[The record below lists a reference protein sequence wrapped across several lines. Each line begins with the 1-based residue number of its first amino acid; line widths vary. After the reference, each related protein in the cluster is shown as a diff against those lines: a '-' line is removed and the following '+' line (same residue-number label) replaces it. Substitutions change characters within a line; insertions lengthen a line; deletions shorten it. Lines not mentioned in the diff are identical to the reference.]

1 MKQALLG
8 LLLCTSPLLSSNM
21 LADSMLSVDGY
32 LGGYSACSNS
42 GVATAGC
49 SAQSGLQNDGTS
61 AYTAG
66 TVQLAGFGLVYTVN
80 GSLEAGQGIFAHSN
94 PTTAFSAT
102 LPVSD
107 ASGNWIVSG
116 YATSSDFSGYVL
128 NIFVNGAA
136 AGYIGNGSS
145 SFLVR
150 HALGAPL
157 TFSFGDNVSAVF
169 GNDVEDLNFSLTFT
183 DPPADPPAS
192 TPEPASFWLL
202 GAAATL
208 FFGFNNRL
216 FVLSSRP

>member
-8 LLLCTSPLLSSNM
+8 LLLCTSPLL
-21 LADSMLSVDGY
+21 ADSMLSVDGY
-32 LGGYSACSNS
+32 LGGSSACSNS

-61 AYTAG
+61 AYTTG
-66 TVQLAGFGLVYTVN
+66 TVQLSGSGLIYTVN
-80 GSLEAGQGIFAHSN
+80 GSLEAGKGIFAHSN
-94 PTTAFSAT
+94 PTAAFSAT

-136 AGYIGNGSS
+136 TGYIGSGSS
-145 SFLVR
+145 SFLVH
-150 HALGAPL
+150 HAVGAPL

-169 GNDVEDLNFSLTFT
+169 GNDVEDLNFSLAFT

-202 GAAATL
+202 GTAAVL
-208 FFGFNNRL
+208 FFGYKNRT
-216 FVLSSRP
+216 FVLPSRP

>member
-1 MKQALLG
+1 MKQALLC
-8 LLLCTSPLLSSNM
+8 LLLCTSPL

-32 LGGYSACSNS
+32 LGGSPACSNS

-49 SAQSGLQNDGTS
+49 SAQSGLQNDGTG
-61 AYTAG
+61 AYTTG
-66 TVQLAGFGLVYTVN
+66 TVQLAGSGLVYTVN

-94 PTTAFSAT
+94 PSAAFSAV

-116 YATSSDFSGYVL
+116 YASSSDFSGYVL

-145 SFLVR
+145 SFLVL
-150 HALGAPL
+150 HTVGAPL

-202 GAAATL
+202 GTAAAL
-208 FFGFNNRL
+208 FLGYKSRT